1 MIKSTLELRTTKKEG
16 TIRLRFRLTDG
27 RRANLYHKSEI
38 KADLNEL
45 SKLTKEGEPKPKISV
60 YNKALVEKIRRERE
74 AMEKAYQEM
83 QERGLDL
90 NGKVFEDIVNNILHP
105 SRIKS
110 DSMLFL
116 LPRFKCFI
124 DDGETNGVFGKAR
137 KSHYNVVYGILERF
151 LSIKHNQKI
160 KTTDFT
166 SDLLIELYRFISNEW
181 EYVELYPEIYQNKK
195 YREIP
200 KCKRAGNTVAAKLKL
215 LQAFFTDLEDSG
227 EVDKSPFRAIGRRL
241 KGAMFREKYDEP
253 VSLSIDELKKILG
266 TEVPE
271 HLQETKDTFLLHC
284 ALGCRIGD
292 FQSLNMGK
300 VGIKDGIPYIHYL
313 PKKTM
318 REQKDNSE
326 VETPLVLF
334 ALEVVR
340 KYQMKFGILRNVSGK
355 DGYNA
360 RIKELLKVCG
370 INRQV
375 KIFNEEKGDNIY
387 KQLYEVASSK
397 LCRKTHVDITTKA
410 QVDKYVSG
418 LHKEG
423 SKAVER
429 YTKLGIKE
437 RFILFCSA
445 FREKLY
451 KVDDDLNVQK
461 YE

>member
-60 YNKALVEKIRRERE
+60 YNKALVEKIRKERE
-74 AMEKAYQEM
+74 AMEKAYREM
-83 QERGLDL
+83 MDRGLDL

-105 SRIKS
+105 SRIKA

-124 DDGETNGVFGKAR
+124 DDGETNGVFGKAH

-200 KCKRAGNTVAAKLKL
+200 KCKRAGNTVAAKLRL

-334 ALEVVR
+334 ALEIVR